1 MKASIGKKV
10 LVTSS
15 SWFLAPDG
23 KQYKGAFGV
32 LKSINTSESTL
43 GFTPNRTHTN
53 WFLQVGNLSIA
64 GCQVL
69 QIIETET
76 CNTEEVT
83 DFTVDRTEQDLSRQN
98 PVGKKAEFYTRGSYI
113 YNAGE

>member
-23 KQYKGAFGV
+23 KEYKGAFGV

-53 WFLQVGNLSIA
+53 WFIQVGSLSIA
-64 GCQVL
+64 GCQAL
-69 QIIETET
+69 QVIETET

-83 DFTVDRTEQDLSRQN
+83 DFTVDRTVEDPGINN
-98 PVGKKAEFYTRGSYI
+98 PVRRLPEYYYRGSYI